1 MQTDFRQERR
11 WKVVTAYTIARD
23 CRAYVRASPSDRSK
37 LVVPTRPPRTL
48 TDSEIEAR
56 MNGPPTSGEVPP
68 AGAEDLEPAAS
79 GHGGEKDV
87 DEDDQDA
94 EGEPDD
100 DAGVRV
106 VAASASDAVKDA
118 VPVASA
124 PTGAGK
130 AGGSA
135 GDEAT
140 VTAAAPSSRSQ
151 AEANKVHSQAQ
162 HIQNLITFRN
172 PIFDASVADTTISSS
187 DLAFIRDAAAGGEE
201 KAESTEDDPFLG
213 YDFAV
218 LFPDLPLYSDFAI
231 ANDPSLARR
240 VEDSSAWS
248 GRLAQVTRL
257 LEIKPTLVS
266 TLQPGRTR
274 TDKGWSPALIDALE
288 DVKDSMSTGE
298 APVPA
303 AASTLFAGRKPKDVA
318 TGELL
323 VKPQEVPH
331 AEIRATAILWLPE
344 EDALLLALQKQYGLN
359 WSLIAQVFNST
370 THRPESDY
378 RLAWDVYDR
387 WDKLVGPGSKK
398 LLPDGTEIVRPP
410 PEWLPP
416 VDRTGRPMPV
426 IADGSKKKT
435 RHAMIVEAMKKVQK
449 KREGY
454 AAKQPGKLRAVSPS
468 RKEVLTG
475 NPFRTAAGFPRRIN
489 MAMHESHNIP
499 PRPNWTPMEWS
510 IYKAEQEAQKLRLR
524 QQQQAQV
531 QAAAAMR
538 QQQAQQNA
546 AGLQQSRPP
555 SSLPPQIAAAH
566 AAARASPTGS
576 AATLPG
582 SPNAGH
588 SSASPRHAP
597 QQLGGHAPNQQLNG
611 DQIAA
616 LQARQRELLQAQA
629 QAIAAQR
636 AAQQQQQQQQR

>member
-56 MNGPPTSGEVPP
+56 MTGPPTSGESLS
-68 AGAEDLEPAAS
+68 AGAEDLESATLGRDA
-79 GHGGEKDV
+79 EKDKDSNV

-124 PTGAGK
+124 PAGAGK

-151 AEANKVHSQAQ
+151 AEANKAHSQAQ

-187 DLAFIRDAAAGGEE
+187 DLAFIRDSAATAE
-201 KAESTEDDPFLG
+201 KAKSTEDDPFLG

-288 DVKDSMSTGE
+288 DVKDSMSPGE
-298 APVPA
+298 TPVPA
-303 AASTLFAGRKPKDVA
+303 SASTLFAGRKPKDVA

-323 VKPQEVPH
+323 VKPQEVPN

-359 WSLIAQVFNST
+359 WSLIAQIFNST

-449 KREGY
+449 KRELY
-454 AAKQPGKLRAVSPS
+454 ASKQPGKPRAVSPS
-468 RKEVLTG
+468 RRRVLTG
-475 NPFRTAAGFPRRIN
+475 DVFAQRPVSLAGSIWPCTNRTTSRRDRTGRRWNGASTRQSRRRRSCGCDSSSRRKSKPRPPCVSNRLSRTPPDCSNPDHRRRCRLKSPPPTPPREHHRQGLPLRFPVRQTPDIARPRR
-489 MAMHESHNIP
+489 E
-499 PRPNWTPMEWS
+499 T
-510 IYKAEQEAQKLRLR
+510 RL
-524 QQQQAQV
+524 
-531 QAAAAMR
+531 
-538 QQQAQQNA
+538 
-546 AGLQQSRPP
+546 
-555 SSLPPQIAAAH
+555 SS
-566 AAARASPTGS
+566 S
-576 AATLPG
+576 AATYRI
-582 SPNAGH
+582 
-588 SSASPRHAP
+588 SSRNSPRISLRRCRRAS
-597 QQLGGHAPNQQLNG
+597 GSFCRRRR
-611 DQIAA
+611 
-616 LQARQRELLQAQA
+616 RQ
-629 QAIAAQR
+629 
-636 AAQQQQQQQQR
+636 

>member
-1 MQTDFRQERR
+1 M
-11 WKVVTAYTIARD
+11 
-23 CRAYVRASPSDRSK
+23 
-37 LVVPTRPPRTL
+37 L

-56 MNGPPTSGEVPP
+56 MNGPLTSGDLSP
-68 AGAEDLEPAAS
+68 AGADNLEPAGT
-79 GHGGEKDV
+79 GHGGEKDQDHNV

-124 PTGAGK
+124 PAGAGK

-135 GDEAT
+135 GDAAT
-140 VTAAAPSSRSQ
+140 VTVAAPSSRSQ
-151 AEANKVHSQAQ
+151 AEANKVQSQAQ

-187 DLAFIRDAAAGGEE
+187 DLAFIRDSAASGGGGGGE
-201 KAESTEDDPFLG
+201 KAESTKDDPFLG

-288 DVKDSMSTGE
+288 DVKDSMSAGE
-298 APVPA
+298 TPVPA
-303 AASTLFAGRKPKDVA
+303 SASTLFAGRKPKDVA

-323 VKPQEVPH
+323 VKPQEVPN

-454 AAKQPGKLRAVSPS
+454 AAKQPGELRGV
-468 RKEVLTG
+468 T
-475 NPFRTAAGFPRRIN
+475 PF
-489 MAMHESHNIP
+489 
-499 PRPNWTPMEWS
+499 
-510 IYKAEQEAQKLRLR
+510 AQ
-524 QQQQAQV
+524 
-531 QAAAAMR
+531 
-538 QQQAQQNA
+538 
-546 AGLQQSRPP
+546 
-555 SSLPPQIAAAH
+555 
-566 AAARASPTGS
+566 GS
-576 AATLPG
+576 G
-582 SPNAGH
+582 
-588 SSASPRHAP
+588 
-597 QQLGGHAPNQQLNG
+597 
-611 DQIAA
+611 
-616 LQARQRELLQAQA
+616 
-629 QAIAAQR
+629 
-636 AAQQQQQQQQR
+636 

>member
-1 MQTDFRQERR
+1 M
-11 WKVVTAYTIARD
+11 
-23 CRAYVRASPSDRSK
+23 
-37 LVVPTRPPRTL
+37 L

-56 MNGPPTSGEVPP
+56 MNGPLTSGDLPP
-68 AGAEDLEPAAS
+68 AGADNLEPAGT
-79 GHGGEKDV
+79 GHGGEKDQDHNV

-124 PTGAGK
+124 PAGAGK

-135 GDEAT
+135 GDAAT
-140 VTAAAPSSRSQ
+140 VTVAAPSSRSQ
-151 AEANKVHSQAQ
+151 AEANKVQSQAQ

-187 DLAFIRDAAAGGEE
+187 DLAFIRDSAASGGGGGGGGE
-201 KAESTEDDPFLG
+201 KAESTKDDPFLG

-288 DVKDSMSTGE
+288 DVKDSMSAGE
-298 APVPA
+298 TPVPA
-303 AASTLFAGRKPKDVA
+303 SASTLFAGRKPKDVA

-323 VKPQEVPH
+323 VKPQEVPN

-454 AAKQPGKLRAVSPS
+454 AAKQPGKRARSF
-468 RKEVLTG
+468 
-475 NPFRTAAGFPRRIN
+475 PFR
-489 MAMHESHNIP
+489 
-499 PRPNWTPMEWS
+499 
-510 IYKAEQEAQKLRLR
+510 
-524 QQQQAQV
+524 
-531 QAAAAMR
+531 
-538 QQQAQQNA
+538 
-546 AGLQQSRPP
+546 
-555 SSLPPQIAAAH
+555 
-566 AAARASPTGS
+566 ARK
-576 AATLPG
+576 
-582 SPNAGH
+582 
-588 SSASPRHAP
+588 
-597 QQLGGHAPNQQLNG
+597 
-611 DQIAA
+611 
-616 LQARQRELLQAQA
+616 
-629 QAIAAQR
+629 
-636 AAQQQQQQQQR
+636 